1 MGTGGGL
8 GASEHV
14 VGGVG
19 RRRRR
24 EEVIVYGGRIQE
36 RIQGTRD

>member
-8 GASEHV
+8 RASEHV
-14 VGGVG
+14 DDRVG
-19 RRRRR
+19 RRGG
-24 EEVIVYGGRIQE
+24 ECNVNVYGGRIQE